1 MDIPE
6 AMIET
11 QQDQMIREFAGRLS
25 QQGLS
30 FDQYMQFTGMTLDM
44 MKDQMKDQALKR
56 IQVRL
61 VLEAIAAKEAFEV
74 TEEDINKELETMAS
88 MYQMDLEK
96 LKEIVSDTEKEA
108 MKKDIAVSKAAEF
121 IVAESK

>member
-1 MDIPE
+1 
-6 AMIET
+6 
-11 QQDQMIREFAGRLS
+11 
-25 QQGLS
+25 
-30 FDQYMQFTGMTLDM
+30 
-44 MKDQMKDQALKR
+44 
-56 IQVRL
+56 
-61 VLEAIAAKEAFEV
+61 
-74 TEEDINKELETMAS
+74 